1 MTRMSLWPTEERL
14 TEGTGGYKGWSVPWE
29 ASGPV
34 VLNSVHV
41 SASPSSGWLDPHPET
56 LVLLDSGQPGWLWF
70 FFFFLFLVF
79 FLLTLLSPPF
89 YNLDFLKIYLLY
101 FCLQCFPASRSSLEQ
116 PLGAGK
122 GMGMGPFL
130 EHLKET
136 WHSRCCDLVQEDPF
150 RLLTTRT

>member
-56 LVLLDSGQPGWLWF
+56 GVIGLGTARVVVVLLLLPLSGLLPPHTSF
-70 FFFFLFLVF
+70 SSFL
-79 FLLTLLSPPF
+79 
-89 YNLDFLKIYLLY
+89 
-101 FCLQCFPASRSSLEQ
+101 
-116 PLGAGK
+116 
-122 GMGMGPFL
+122 
-130 EHLKET
+130 
-136 WHSRCCDLVQEDPF
+136 
-150 RLLTTRT
+150 